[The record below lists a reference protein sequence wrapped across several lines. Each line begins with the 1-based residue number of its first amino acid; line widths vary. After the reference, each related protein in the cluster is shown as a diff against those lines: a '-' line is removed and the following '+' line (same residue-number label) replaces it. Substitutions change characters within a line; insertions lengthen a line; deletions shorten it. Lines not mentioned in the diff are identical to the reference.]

1 MNMKETKTASSDRK
15 PSKHAL
21 NSAKQ
26 KKKKKKKIADPV
38 SLLKELHT
46 NGRL

>member
-15 PSKHAL
+15 PSKRAL

-26 KKKKKKKIADPV
+26 KKKKKTADPV
-38 SLLKELHT
+38 SLLKELHA